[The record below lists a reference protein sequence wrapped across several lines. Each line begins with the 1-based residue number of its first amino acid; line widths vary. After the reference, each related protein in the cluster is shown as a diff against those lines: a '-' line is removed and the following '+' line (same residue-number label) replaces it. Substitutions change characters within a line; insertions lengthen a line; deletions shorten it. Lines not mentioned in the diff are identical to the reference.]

1 VSTPFLGGWWRA
13 GLSDKKERSTRAV
26 TNQRYHAGRGGAVL
40 ARLTDRLLGRSPARR
55 PCIDLTQTHKL
66 LHQPRDESRAP
77 SRSSVID
84 TSPSQC
90 RALHHALSCLIRR
103 SPSRSAYKPTAR
115 AEKGAIDGNF
125 FVGDLYSLISVYPD
139 LIHSDAHILSMCKI
153 ILLRG

>member
-1 VSTPFLGGWWRA
+1 MAGGEQVYLIRRKEVRA
-13 GLSDKKERSTRAV
+13 PSQIKDIT
-26 TNQRYHAGRGGAVL
+26 RGGAVL

-90 RALHHALSCLIRR
+90 RALHHA
-103 SPSRSAYKPTAR
+103 PSRSAYKPTAR